1 MVINCAILKG
11 LKYNQATSTFH
22 QWRDNRQV
30 YGLNFSS
37 REDADRFADAMLRVL
52 DTLVNSSTGTLPS
65 ARSQQQQQ
73 QQAMYGHIGPTVN
86 NEYLE
91 INQVMRQQQQ
101 QQQTPMGNGWPSNDQ
116 NEAVRMHQQQMQAVQ
131 EREMNM
137 NMMNSMHPPPPP
149 VAPQLPPQ
157 IPQQNQQQM
166 IQHRSPPAN
175 TGPVMMPQNHSMVSM
190 QGPPQYQMPQQVQA
204 PPMSSAPPPP
214 PPPPPPGALFGAP
227 NPPPLP
233 SGNSI
238 NNQMTGTAG
247 RSPASIVTSQ
257 PPAMSNLA
265 SAIANAKLKKT
276 GKDSDRDSTGS
287 GGGGSTGG
295 SAPAGGMASM
305 MDEMAKTLARRRA
318 QAEGGGESKVDGN
331 KSITNGCSPN
341 KEESSSRYVIES
353 LFVSCFKLH
362 DCRDQYA
369 LLSLRS
375 NIFVLLHIF
384 IYRQLQI

>member
-52 DTLVNSSTGTLPS
+52 DTLVNSSAGTLPS

-73 QQAMYGHIGPTVN
+73 QQQVMYGHIGPTVN

-101 QQQTPMGNGWPSNDQ
+101 QAPMGNGWPSNDQ

-149 VAPQLPPQ
+149 VAPQLPQQ

-175 TGPVMMPQNHSMVSM
+175 TGPGMMPQNHSMVGM
-190 QGPPQYQMPQQVQA
+190 QGQPQYPMPQQVQA
-204 PPMSSAPPPP
+204 PPISSAPPPP
-214 PPPPPPGALFGAP
+214 PPPPPPGALFGT
-227 NPPPLP
+227 PLP
-233 SGNSI
+233 PGNSI
-238 NNQMTGTAG
+238 NNQMSSTAG
-247 RSPASIVTSQ
+247 RSPASVVTSQ

-265 SAIANAKLKKT
+265 SAIANHKFKKT

-295 SAPAGGMASM
+295 SSAPAVGL

-331 KSITNGCSPN
+331 KSIINGSSPN
-341 KEESSSRYVIES
+341 KEESSSR
-353 LFVSCFKLH
+353 
-362 DCRDQYA
+362 
-369 LLSLRS
+369 
-375 NIFVLLHIF
+375 
-384 IYRQLQI
+384 

>member
-73 QQAMYGHIGPTVN
+73 QAMYGHIGPPVS

-101 QQQTPMGNGWPSNDQ
+101 QQVQVANGWPSNDQ
-116 NEAVRMHQQQMQAVQ
+116 NEAMRMHQQQIQ

-149 VAPQLPPQ
+149 AAPQ
-157 IPQQNQQQM
+157 IPQQIPQNQQQM
-166 IQHRSPPAN
+166 LQHRSPPTN
-175 TGPVMMPQNHSMVSM
+175 TGPVMMPQNHSMTGM
-190 QGPPQYQMPQQVQA
+190 QAPVQYQMSQQVQA
-204 PPMSSAPPPP
+204 PPMTSAPPPP

-233 SGNSI
+233 SGNII
-238 NNQMTGTAG
+238 NNSMAGNAG
-247 RSPASIVTSQ
+247 RSPAPVISSSSQ

-276 GKDSDRDSTGS
+276 PGKDSDRDSTGS
-287 GGGGSTGG
+287 GGNGSTGG
-295 SAPAGGMASM
+295 GTSTAPMGGMASM

-318 QAEGGGESKVDGN
+318 QTEGGAESKVDGN
-331 KSITNGCSPN
+331 KSITNGSSPN
-341 KEESSSRYVIES
+341 KEESSSR
-353 LFVSCFKLH
+353 
-362 DCRDQYA
+362 
-369 LLSLRS
+369 
-375 NIFVLLHIF
+375 
-384 IYRQLQI
+384 